1 MIGRH
6 PSRWI
11 PAYCDGQLPP
21 KKASAVAAHL
31 ERCERCRRE
40 CEEVRFAAALLRE
53 MPIVPAPDE
62 VWRGIERNLER
73 RETSS
78 SSLSWW
84 SSRCQLVA
92 AGTLLLLV
100 IGGLAYRQAQR
111 FRGPSWEVTTVTNG
125 ATQTARQPEGTW
137 IQTSTSM
144 RAHVK
149 IGNIGA
155 VDVGPDTR
163 LRLGHI
169 DPTQYRLALG
179 RGSISAHVTA
189 PPRLFVVDTPAST
202 LVDLG
207 CAYHVHVDEEG
218 TGLLTVTEGWTSLE
232 WHGRESLV
240 PAGASCPI
248 RHGAGP
254 GIPAFD
260 DASPALKAALAMIDS
275 GDENS
280 LDVALS
286 EARARDTLSLWHV
299 LSRAQPASRPRVL
312 DRLQAL
318 VPMPDGV
325 TRDQILRLD
334 PNALTKWREE
344 MAWRW

>member
-11 PAYCDGQLPP
+11 PAYCDGQLPAG
-21 KKASAVAAHL
+21 KARAVAAHL

-40 CEEVRFAAALLRE
+40 YDEVRFAASVLRE
-53 MPIVPAPDE
+53 LPPVTAPED
-62 VWRGIERNLER
+62 VWRSIERGLGRDEA
-73 RETSS
+73 SA
-78 SSLSWW
+78 
-84 SSRCQLVA
+84 SSRWPPRWQVVA
-92 AGTLLLLV
+92 VGALIVLL
-100 IGGLAYRQAQR
+100 IGGLAYREAQLR
-111 FRGPSWEVTTVTNG
+111 RSSWEVTMVTAG
-125 ATQTARQPEGTW
+125 ASRTTRQPEGTW
-137 IQTSTSM
+137 IQTSAST
-144 RAHVK
+144 RAHVAV
-149 IGNIGA
+149 GAIGA

-163 LRLGHI
+163 LRLGHM
-169 DPTQYRLALG
+169 DLSQCRLALG
-179 RGSISAHVTA
+179 RGSISARVSA

-207 CAYHVHVDEEG
+207 CAYHVKVDEEG

-248 RHGAGP
+248 RRGDGP

-260 DASPALKAALAMIDS
+260 DGSPGLKAALATIDS
-275 GDENS
+275 GDESS

-286 EARARDTLSLWHV
+286 EARVRDTLSLWHV
-299 LSRAQPASRPRVL
+299 LTRTQAANRQRVL

-334 PNALTKWREE
+334 PNALRKWREE